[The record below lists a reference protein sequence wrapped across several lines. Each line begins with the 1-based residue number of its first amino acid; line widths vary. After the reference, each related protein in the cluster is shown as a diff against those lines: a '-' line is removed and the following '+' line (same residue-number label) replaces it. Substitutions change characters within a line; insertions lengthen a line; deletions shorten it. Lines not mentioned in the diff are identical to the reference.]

1 MKISVSFLICSRE
14 KNNEPI
20 VAVKKVN
27 DKYQLPTFD
36 FDNLSDIDNFVKD
49 KFKELSSFD
58 AKFKSIDGW
67 VNIFICGT
75 IVDLDSS
82 SIVYACYAPETFE
95 NKNGEWKSMSL
106 ILEDGVFESSYTDQ
120 VISCFNYFSR

>member
-1 MKISVSFLICSRE
+1 MKISVSFLICSKE
-14 KNNEPI
+14 KNNPI
-20 VAVKKVN
+20 VAVTKTN
-27 DKYQLPTFD
+27 DIYQLPTFD
-36 FDNLSDIDNFVKD
+36 FDGLSDIDIFVKN
-49 KFKELSSFD
+49 KFKILSSFD

-75 IVDLDSS
+75 IVSLDSS

-95 NKNGEWKSMSL
+95 NNDIEWKSMSL
-106 ILEDGVFESSYTDQ
+106 VLEDVVFESWYADQ

>member
-20 VAVKKVN
+20 VAVKKIN
-27 DKYQLPTFD
+27 NSYQLPTFD
-36 FDNLSDIDNFVKD
+36 FDNLSNIDIFVKN
-49 KFKELSSFD
+49 KFKEFSSFD

-75 IVDLDSS
+75 IVDLESS

-95 NKNGEWKSMSL
+95 NNDVEWKSMSS
-106 ILEDGVFESSYTDQ
+106 ILEDGVFESSYSDQ

>member
-36 FDNLSDIDNFVKD
+36 FDGLSDIDNFVKD